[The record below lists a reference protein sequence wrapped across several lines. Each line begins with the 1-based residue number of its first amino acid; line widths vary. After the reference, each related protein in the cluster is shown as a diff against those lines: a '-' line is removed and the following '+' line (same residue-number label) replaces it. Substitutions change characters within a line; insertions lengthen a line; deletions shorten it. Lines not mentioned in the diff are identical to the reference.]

1 MQMSMLSIRRPVMTC
16 LLMGFFTLF
25 GVMAYQA
32 LPVSELPQVDF
43 PTINI
48 SASLSGASPETMA
61 SAVAT
66 PLEGQLATISGIDN
80 ISSTSSQGTTK
91 ITVQFNLDRNID
103 GAALDV
109 QSAISAAQRKL
120 PKNMTQTPS
129 MRKSNPADAPIFFI
143 ALHSDT
149 LPIST
154 VTEYAESK
162 LAQSLS
168 MLPGVAQVGV
178 YGSKPYAVRIQAD
191 PDKLVA
197 HNLGLDELATVVAN
211 NNVNNPIGDLDGE
224 HRSLSLQSNG
234 QLENAA
240 AYRKLAVAY
249 RNGAPLY
256 LSEVAN
262 VLDSEE
268 NTRVASW
275 FVDKPGV
282 ILAVQRQPGANTI
295 STVDAVR
302 HALPQFETVLPD
314 SIKMDILYDRSE
326 SIRASIHDVQFTLLL
341 SCALVVLVI
350 WLFLRNL
357 SATVIPALAVPLSVL
372 GAVPVMY
379 LLDYSLD
386 NLSLLALTLAVGFVV
401 DDAIVMMENIVR
413 HMEEGMS
420 AMQAARK
427 GAREIG
433 FTILSMTLSLIAVFI
448 PLLFMSGLMGRLL
461 HEFAVTISAAIAV
474 SGLISLTLTPMLCS
488 RVLRPQHEEV
498 KTPGRFAQWL
508 ENGFSALTESY
519 SLSLVTALRH
529 PRWMLFSFA
538 ASIGLTVVLYQQ
550 LPKDF
555 LPSTDSGQISLTSK
569 AAPDTSFATLSR
581 MQQQVAAIVR
591 EDPNVA
597 AFMSSVGSTGPNG
610 SANGG
615 SMTIRLI
622 PREQRV
628 SADKVIA
635 ELRRK
640 VNRIPGISVYLRNPP
655 MIKIGGMSSASEY
668 QFTLQS
674 NDFDELKLWH
684 DRFLTAIKAIP
695 GLLDVTSD
703 QEVVGAGL
711 AISVDR
717 DKLASYGLSY
727 SQVEIALQSAFAA
740 RQISTIYADTN
751 QYSVILEV
759 LPERQR
765 QTTDLSRIQV
775 RSSNGSLVS
784 LDAVASFK
792 RQPQTL
798 TVNHLGTLPAATISF
813 NMRPGM
819 ALSDALKALDNVK
832 AELSPPVSL
841 TTSLQ
846 GSAAAFAS
854 SQSNMMVLLVLA
866 LLVVYGVLGMLYESF
881 VHPLTILS
889 GLPSAG
895 LGALLTLWLFQF
907 PVTLYAFVGI
917 LLLVGIVKKNA
928 IMMIDFALEREREG
942 LAPDQAIHQ
951 ACLVR
956 FRPIMMTSIA
966 ALAGALPIALGYGAG
981 AELRQPLGVAIV
993 GGLMLSQVVTLY
1005 LTPVIYHYLAPWH
1018 AKLNFR
1024 S

>member
-1 MQMSMLSIRRPVMTC
+1 MQLSMLSIRRPVMTC
-16 LLMGFFTLF
+16 LLMAFFTLF
-25 GVMAYQA
+25 GILAYRA
-32 LPVSELPQVDF
+32 LPVSELPQIDF
-43 PTINI
+43 PTINVT
-48 SASLSGASPETMA
+48 ASLSGASPETMA

-80 ISSTSSQGTTK
+80 ISSSSSQG
-91 ITVQFNLDRNID
+91 ITRITLQFDLDRNID
-103 GAALDV
+103 AAALDV
-109 QSAISAAQRKL
+109 QSALSSAQRKL
-120 PKNMTQTPS
+120 PQNMTSSPS
-129 MRKSNPADAPIFFI
+129 MRKSNPADAPVFLI
-143 ALHSDT
+143 ALHSDS

-168 MLPGVAQVGV
+168 MLPGVAQVSV

-191 PDKLVA
+191 PDKLTA
-197 HNLGLDELATVVAN
+197 HNLGLDELATAVAD
-211 NNVNNPIGDLDGE
+211 NNVNQPLGDLDGE
-224 HRSLSLQSNG
+224 FRSLSLKSNG
-234 QLENAA
+234 QLKNAA
-240 AYRKLAVAY
+240 AYRKLVVAY

-256 LSEVAN
+256 LSSIAN

-275 FVDKPGV
+275 FIDKPGI
-282 ILAVQRQPGANTI
+282 ILAVQRQAGANTI

-302 HALPQFETVLPD
+302 QALPQFQSILPD
-314 SIKMDILYDRSE
+314 SIQMDILYDRSE

-379 LLDYSLD
+379 LLNYSLD

-413 HMEEGMS
+413 HMEQGMG

-448 PLLFMSGLMGRLL
+448 PLLFMGGLMGRLL

-474 SGLISLTLTPMLCS
+474 SGLVSLTLTPMLCS
-488 RVLRPQHEEV
+488 RVLRPEQA
-498 KTPGRFAQWL
+498 TATQGRLSQWL
-508 ENGFSALTESY
+508 ERGFSTLTESY
-519 SLSLVTALRH
+519 SVSLVAVLRH
-529 PRWMLFSFA
+529 PRWVMFTFF
-538 ASIGLTVVLYQQ
+538 ASIALTVLLYQQ

-555 LPSTDSGQISLTSK
+555 LPSTDSGQITLTTK

-581 MQQQVAAIVR
+581 MQQQVAEIVKA
-591 EDPNVA
+591 DPNVA

-615 SMTIRLI
+615 SMTIRLV
-622 PREQRV
+622 PREQRL
-628 SADKVIA
+628 SADQVIA
-635 ELRRK
+635 ELRQK
-640 VNRIPGISVYLRNPP
+640 VNHIPGLSVYLRNPP
-655 MIKIGGMSSASEY
+655 SIRIGGMSTASEY
-668 QFTLQS
+668 QFTVQS
-674 NDFDELKLWH
+674 NDFNELTQWH
-684 DRFLTAIKAIP
+684 DRFLTVIRAIP
-695 GLLDVTSD
+695 GLRDVTSD

-711 AISVDR
+711 SVAVDR
-717 DKLASYGLSY
+717 DKLASYGLTY
-727 SQVEIALQSAFAA
+727 SQVETALQSAFAA
-740 RQISTIYADTN
+740 RQVSTIYADTD
-751 QYSVILEV
+751 QYAVILEV
-759 LPERQR
+759 LPERQ
-765 QTTDLSRIQV
+765 QQAADLSRIRV
-775 RSSNGSLVS
+775 RNNDGVLIS
-784 LDAVASFK
+784 LDTVASFK

-813 NMRPGM
+813 NMSSGM
-819 ALSDALKALDNVK
+819 ALGDALKALDQVK
-832 AELSPPVSL
+832 EELLPPASVV
-841 TTSLQ
+841 TSLQ

-854 SQSNMMVLLVLA
+854 SQSGMMVLLVLA

-917 LLLVGIVKKNA
+917 LLLIGIVKKNA
-928 IMMIDFALEREREG
+928 IMMIDFALDRERDG
-942 LAPDQAIHQ
+942 MTPDDAIHQ

-981 AELRQPLGVAIV
+981 AELRQPLGVSIV
-993 GGLMLSQVVTLY
+993 GGLLLSQIVTLY

>member
-1 MQMSMLSIRRPVMTC
+1 MQLSMLSIRRPVMTC
-16 LLMGFFTLF
+16 LLMAFFTLF
-25 GVMAYQA
+25 GILAYRA
-32 LPVSELPQVDF
+32 LPVSELPQIDF
-43 PTINI
+43 PTINVT
-48 SASLSGASPETMA
+48 ASLSGASPETMA

-80 ISSTSSQGTTK
+80 ISSSSSQG
-91 ITVQFNLDRNID
+91 ITRITLQFDLDRNID
-103 GAALDV
+103 AAALDV
-109 QSAISAAQRKL
+109 QSALSSAQRKL
-120 PKNMTQTPS
+120 PQNMTSSPS
-129 MRKSNPADAPIFFI
+129 MRKSNPADAPVFLI
-143 ALHSDT
+143 ALHSDS

-168 MLPGVAQVGV
+168 MLPGVAQVSV

-191 PDKLVA
+191 PDKLTA
-197 HNLGLDELATVVAN
+197 HNLGLDELATAVAD
-211 NNVNNPIGDLDGE
+211 NNVNQPLGDLDGE
-224 HRSLSLQSNG
+224 FRSLSLKSNG
-234 QLENAA
+234 QLKNAA
-240 AYRKLAVAY
+240 AYRKLVVAY

-256 LSEVAN
+256 LSSIAN

-275 FVDKPGV
+275 FIDKPGI
-282 ILAVQRQPGANTI
+282 ILAVQRQAGANTI

-302 HALPQFETVLPD
+302 QALPQFQSILPD
-314 SIKMDILYDRSE
+314 SIQMDILYDRSE

-379 LLDYSLD
+379 LLNYSLD

-413 HMEEGMS
+413 HMEQGMG

-448 PLLFMSGLMGRLL
+448 PLLFMGGLMGRLL

-474 SGLISLTLTPMLCS
+474 SGLVSLTLTPMLCS
-488 RVLRPQHEEV
+488 RVLRAEQ
-498 KTPGRFAQWL
+498 TTATQGRLSQWL
-508 ENGFSALTESY
+508 ERGFSTLTESY
-519 SLSLVTALRH
+519 SVSLVAVLRH
-529 PRWMLFSFA
+529 PRWVMFTFF
-538 ASIGLTVVLYQQ
+538 ASIALTVLLYQQ

-555 LPSTDSGQISLTSK
+555 LPSTDSGQITLTTK

-581 MQQQVAAIVR
+581 MQQQVAEIVKA
-591 EDPNVA
+591 DPNVA

-615 SMTIRLI
+615 SMTIRLV
-622 PREQRV
+622 PREQRPP
-628 SADKVIA
+628 ADQVIA
-635 ELRRK
+635 ELRQK
-640 VNRIPGISVYLRNPP
+640 VNHIPGLSVYLRNPP
-655 MIKIGGMSSASEY
+655 SIRIGGMSTASEY
-668 QFTLQS
+668 QFTVQS
-674 NDFDELKLWH
+674 NDFNELTQWH
-684 DRFLTAIKAIP
+684 DRFLTAIRAIP
-695 GLLDVTSD
+695 GLRDVTSD

-711 AISVDR
+711 SVAVDR
-717 DKLASYGLSY
+717 DKLASYGLTY
-727 SQVEIALQSAFAA
+727 SQVETALQSAFAA
-740 RQISTIYADTN
+740 RQVSTIYADTD
-751 QYSVILEV
+751 QYAVILEV
-759 LPERQR
+759 LPERQ
-765 QTTDLSRIQV
+765 QQAADLSRIRV
-775 RSSNGSLVS
+775 RNNDGVLIS
-784 LDAVASFK
+784 LDTVASFK

-813 NMRPGM
+813 NMSSGM
-819 ALSDALKALDNVK
+819 ALGDALKALDQVK
-832 AELSPPVSL
+832 EELLPPASVV
-841 TTSLQ
+841 TSLQ

-854 SQSNMMVLLVLA
+854 SQSGMMVLLVLA

-917 LLLVGIVKKNA
+917 LLLIGIVKKNA
-928 IMMIDFALEREREG
+928 IMMIDFALDRERDG
-942 LAPDQAIHQ
+942 MTPDDAIHQ

-981 AELRQPLGVAIV
+981 AELRQPLGVSIV
-993 GGLMLSQVVTLY
+993 GGLLLSQIVTLY

>member
-1 MQMSMLSIRRPVMTC
+1 MQLSMLSIRRPVMTC
-16 LLMGFFTLF
+16 LLMAFFTLF
-25 GVMAYQA
+25 GILAYRA
-32 LPVSELPQVDF
+32 LPVSELPQIDF
-43 PTINI
+43 PTINVT
-48 SASLSGASPETMA
+48 ASLSGASPETMA

-80 ISSTSSQGTTK
+80 ISSSSSQG
-91 ITVQFNLDRNID
+91 ITRITLQFDLDRNID
-103 GAALDV
+103 AAALDV
-109 QSAISAAQRKL
+109 QSALSSAQRKL
-120 PKNMTQTPS
+120 PQNMTSSPS
-129 MRKSNPADAPIFFI
+129 MRKSNPADAPVFLI
-143 ALHSDT
+143 ALHSDS

-168 MLPGVAQVGV
+168 MLPGVAQVSV

-191 PDKLVA
+191 PDKLTA
-197 HNLGLDELATVVAN
+197 HNLGLDELATAVAD
-211 NNVNNPIGDLDGE
+211 NNVNQPLGDLDGE
-224 HRSLSLQSNG
+224 FRSLSLKSNG
-234 QLENAA
+234 QLKNAA
-240 AYRKLAVAY
+240 AYRKLVVAY

-256 LSEVAN
+256 LSSIAN

-275 FVDKPGV
+275 FIDKPGI
-282 ILAVQRQPGANTI
+282 ILAVQRQAGANTI

-302 HALPQFETVLPD
+302 QALPQFQSILPD
-314 SIKMDILYDRSE
+314 SIQMDILYDRSE

-379 LLDYSLD
+379 LLNYSLD

-413 HMEEGMS
+413 HMEQGMG

-448 PLLFMSGLMGRLL
+448 PLLFMGGLMGRLL

-474 SGLISLTLTPMLCS
+474 SGLVSLTLTPMLCS
-488 RVLRPQHEEV
+488 RVLRAEQ
-498 KTPGRFAQWL
+498 TTATQGRLSQWL
-508 ENGFSALTESY
+508 ERGFSTLTESY
-519 SLSLVTALRH
+519 SVSLVAVLRH
-529 PRWMLFSFA
+529 PRWVMFTFF
-538 ASIGLTVVLYQQ
+538 ASIALTVLLYQQ

-555 LPSTDSGQISLTSK
+555 LPSTDSGQITLTTK

-581 MQQQVAAIVR
+581 MQQQVAEIVKA
-591 EDPNVA
+591 DPNVA

-615 SMTIRLI
+615 SMTIRLV
-622 PREQRV
+622 PREQRL
-628 SADKVIA
+628 SADQVIA
-635 ELRRK
+635 ELRQK
-640 VNRIPGISVYLRNPP
+640 VNHIPGLSVYLRNPP
-655 MIKIGGMSSASEY
+655 SIRIGGMSTASEY
-668 QFTLQS
+668 QFTVQS
-674 NDFDELKLWH
+674 NDFNELTQWH
-684 DRFLTAIKAIP
+684 DRFLTAIRAIP
-695 GLLDVTSD
+695 GLRDVTSD
-703 QEVVGAGL
+703 QEIVGAGL
-711 AISVDR
+711 SVAVDR
-717 DKLASYGLSY
+717 DKLASYGLTY
-727 SQVEIALQSAFAA
+727 SQVETALQSAFAA
-740 RQISTIYADTN
+740 RQVSTIYADTD
-751 QYSVILEV
+751 QYAVILEV
-759 LPERQR
+759 LPERQ
-765 QTTDLSRIQV
+765 QQAADLSRIRV
-775 RSSNGSLVS
+775 RNNDGVLIS
-784 LDAVASFK
+784 LDTVASFK

-813 NMRPGM
+813 NMSSGM
-819 ALSDALKALDNVK
+819 ALGDALKALDQVK
-832 AELSPPVSL
+832 EELLPPASVV
-841 TTSLQ
+841 TSLQ

-854 SQSNMMVLLVLA
+854 SQSGMMVLLVLA

-917 LLLVGIVKKNA
+917 LLLIGIVKKNA
-928 IMMIDFALEREREG
+928 IMMIDFALDRERDG
-942 LAPDQAIHQ
+942 MTPDDAIHQ

-981 AELRQPLGVAIV
+981 AELRQPLGVSIV
-993 GGLMLSQVVTLY
+993 GGLLLSQIVTLY

>member
-1 MQMSMLSIRRPVMTC
+1 
-16 LLMGFFTLF
+16 
-25 GVMAYQA
+25 
-32 LPVSELPQVDF
+32 
-43 PTINI
+43 
-48 SASLSGASPETMA
+48 
-61 SAVAT
+61 
-66 PLEGQLATISGIDN
+66 
-80 ISSTSSQGTTK
+80 
-91 ITVQFNLDRNID
+91 TVI
-103 GAALDV
+103 
-109 QSAISAAQRKL
+109 
-120 PKNMTQTPS
+120 
-129 MRKSNPADAPIFFI
+129 
-143 ALHSDT
+143 
-149 LPIST
+149 
-154 VTEYAESK
+154 
-162 LAQSLS
+162 
-168 MLPGVAQVGV
+168 
-178 YGSKPYAVRIQAD
+178 
-191 PDKLVA
+191 
-197 HNLGLDELATVVAN
+197 AN
-211 NNVNNPIGDLDGE
+211 NNVNDPIGDLDGE

-413 HMEEGMS
+413 HMEQGMS

-488 RVLRPQHEEV
+488 RVLRPQHEAKV
-498 KTPGRFAQWL
+498 QGRFAQWL

-529 PRWMLFSFA
+529 PRWMIFSFA

-581 MQQQVAAIVR
+581 MQQQLAAIVR
-591 EDPNVA
+591 DDPNVA

-622 PREQRV
+622 PRAQRV

-640 VNRIPGISVYLRNPP
+640 VNHIPGISVYLRNPP

-751 QYSVILEV
+751 QYAVILEV
-759 LPERQR
+759 LPERQQ
-765 QTTDLSRIQV
+765 QTADLSRIQV

-813 NMRPGM
+813 NMRQGM
-819 ALSDALKALDNVK
+819 ALSDALKALDSVK
-832 AELSPPVSL
+832 AELSPPASL

-854 SQSNMMVLLVLA
+854 SQSNMMLLLVLA

-1005 LTPVIYHYLAPWH
+1005 LTPVIYHYMAPWH

>member
-1 MQMSMLSIRRPVMTC
+1 MQLSMLSIRRPVMTC
-16 LLMGFFTLF
+16 LLMAFFTLS
-25 GVMAYQA
+25 GVLAYRA
-32 LPVSELPQVDF
+32 LPVSELPQIDF
-43 PTINI
+43 PTINVT
-48 SASLSGASPETMA
+48 AGLSGASPETMA

-80 ISSTSSQGTTK
+80 ISSVSSQGVTR
-91 ITVQFNLDRNID
+91 ITLQFDLDRDID
-103 GAALDV
+103 AAALDV
-109 QSAISAAQRKL
+109 QSALSAAQRKL
-120 PKNMTQTPS
+120 PASMTSSPS
-129 MRKSNPADAPIFFI
+129 MRKSNPADAPIFFV

-168 MLPGVAQVGV
+168 MLPGVAQVSVFGA
-178 YGSKPYAVRIQAD
+178 KPYAVRVQAD
-191 PDKLVA
+191 PDKMTA
-197 HNLGLDELATVVAN
+197 HNLGLDELASAISD
-211 NNVNNPIGDLDGE
+211 NNVNQPLGGLDGAF
-224 HRSLSLQSNG
+224 RSLSLQSNG
-234 QLENAA
+234 QLKNAA
-240 AYRKLAVAY
+240 AYRQLVVAY
-249 RNGAPLY
+249 RNGSPLY
-256 LSEVAN
+256 LSSVAN

-282 ILAVQRQPGANTI
+282 ILAVQRQAGANTI

-302 HALPQFETVLPD
+302 QALPQFQTILPD
-314 SIKMDILYDRSE
+314 SIQMDVLYDRSE

-357 SATVIPALAVPLSVL
+357 SATVIPALAVPLSIL

-413 HMEEGMS
+413 HMEQGMS

-448 PLLFMSGLMGRLL
+448 PLLFMGGLMGRLL
-461 HEFAVTISAAIAV
+461 NEFAVTISAAIAV
-474 SGLISLTLTPMLCS
+474 SGLVSLTLTPMLCS
-488 RVLRPQHEEV
+488 RVLRPDHDASLQ
-498 KTPGRFAQWL
+498 GRFALWL
-508 ENGFSALTESY
+508 ECSFTRLTAAYSA
-519 SLSLVTALRH
+519 SLAVVLRH
-529 PRWMLFSFA
+529 PRWVMFSFF
-538 ASIGLTVVLYQQ
+538 ASMVLTVLLYQQ

-555 LPSTDSGQISLTSK
+555 LPSTDSGQITLTTK
-569 AAPDTSFATLSR
+569 AAPDTSFVTLSR
-581 MQQQVAAIVR
+581 MQQQVAAIVQD
-591 EDPNVA
+591 DPHVA

-615 SMTIRLI
+615 SMTIRLV
-622 PREQRV
+622 PREQRP
-628 SADKVIA
+628 SADEVMA
-635 ELRRK
+635 GLRQK
-640 VNRIPGISVYLRNPP
+640 VNHIPGLSVYLRNPP
-655 MIKIGGMSSASEY
+655 SIRIGGISTASEY
-668 QFTLQS
+668 QFTIQS
-674 NDFDELKLWH
+674 NDIGELKDWH
-684 DRFLTAIKAIP
+684 DRFLLAIREIP
-695 GLLDVTSD
+695 GFRDVTSD

-711 AISVDR
+711 AVAVDR

-727 SQVEIALQSAFAA
+727 SQVETALQNAFAA
-740 RQISTIYADTN
+740 RQVSTIYADTN
-751 QYSVILEV
+751 QYAVILEV
-759 LPERQR
+759 LPERQ
-765 QTTDLSRIQV
+765 QQVTDLSRI
-775 RSSNGSLVS
+775 RIRNSNGTLIG
-784 LDAVASFK
+784 LDTVASFK

-798 TVNHLGTLPAATISF
+798 TVNLLATLRAATISF

-819 ALSDALKALDNVK
+819 ALSDALKALDQVK
-832 AELSPPVSL
+832 TELAPPATLV
-841 TTSLQ
+841 TSLQ
-846 GSAAAFAS
+846 GSAAAFAG
-854 SQSNMMVLLVLA
+854 SQSGMMVLLLLA

-895 LGALLTLWLFQF
+895 LGALMTLWLFQF

-928 IMMIDFALEREREG
+928 IMMIDFALERERDG
-942 LAPDQAIHQ
+942 MVPDEAIHQ

-993 GGLMLSQVVTLY
+993 GGLLLSQVVTLY

-1018 AKLNFR
+1018 ARLNFR

>member
-1 MQMSMLSIRRPVMTC
+1 MQLSMLSIRRPVMTC
-16 LLMGFFTLF
+16 LLMAFFTLF
-25 GVMAYQA
+25 GILAYRA
-32 LPVSELPQVDF
+32 LPVSELPQIDF
-43 PTINI
+43 PTINVT
-48 SASLSGASPETMA
+48 ASLSGASPETMA

-80 ISSTSSQGTTK
+80 ISSSSSQG
-91 ITVQFNLDRNID
+91 ITRITLQFDLDRNID
-103 GAALDV
+103 AAALDV
-109 QSAISAAQRKL
+109 QSALSSAQRKL
-120 PKNMTQTPS
+120 PQNMTSSPS
-129 MRKSNPADAPIFFI
+129 MRKSNPADAPVFLI
-143 ALHSDT
+143 ALHSDS

-168 MLPGVAQVGV
+168 MLPGVAQVSV

-191 PDKLVA
+191 PDKLTA
-197 HNLGLDELATVVAN
+197 HNLGLDELATAVAD
-211 NNVNNPIGDLDGE
+211 NNVNQPLGDLDGE
-224 HRSLSLQSNG
+224 FRSLSLKSNG
-234 QLENAA
+234 QLKNAA
-240 AYRKLAVAY
+240 AYRKLVVAY

-256 LSEVAN
+256 LSSIAN

-275 FVDKPGV
+275 FIDKPGI
-282 ILAVQRQPGANTI
+282 ILAVQRQAGANTI

-302 HALPQFETVLPD
+302 QALPQFQSILPD
-314 SIKMDILYDRSE
+314 SIQMDILYDRSE

-379 LLDYSLD
+379 LLNYSLD

-413 HMEEGMS
+413 HMEQGMG

-448 PLLFMSGLMGRLL
+448 PLLFMGGLMGRLL

-474 SGLISLTLTPMLCS
+474 SGLVSLTLTPMLCS
-488 RVLRPQHEEV
+488 RVLRPEQA
-498 KTPGRFAQWL
+498 TATQGRLSQWL
-508 ENGFSALTESY
+508 ERGFSTLTESY
-519 SLSLVTALRH
+519 SVSLVAVLRH
-529 PRWMLFSFA
+529 PRWVMFTFF
-538 ASIGLTVVLYQQ
+538 ASIALTVLLYQQ

-555 LPSTDSGQISLTSK
+555 LPSTDSGQITLTTK

-581 MQQQVAAIVR
+581 MQQQVAEIVKA
-591 EDPNVA
+591 DPNVA

-615 SMTIRLI
+615 SMTIRLV
-622 PREQRV
+622 PREQRL
-628 SADKVIA
+628 SADQVIA
-635 ELRRK
+635 ELRQK
-640 VNRIPGISVYLRNPP
+640 VNHIPGLSVYLRNPP
-655 MIKIGGMSSASEY
+655 SIRIGGMSTASEY
-668 QFTLQS
+668 QFTVQS
-674 NDFDELKLWH
+674 NDFNELTQWH
-684 DRFLTAIKAIP
+684 DRFLTAIRAIP
-695 GLLDVTSD
+695 GLRDVTSD

-711 AISVDR
+711 SVAVDR
-717 DKLASYGLSY
+717 DKLASYGLTY
-727 SQVEIALQSAFAA
+727 SQVETALQSAFAA
-740 RQISTIYADTN
+740 RQVSTFYADTD
-751 QYSVILEV
+751 QYAVILEV
-759 LPERQR
+759 LPERQ
-765 QTTDLSRIQV
+765 QQAADLSRIRV
-775 RSSNGSLVS
+775 RNNDGVLIS
-784 LDAVASFK
+784 LDTVASFK

-813 NMRPGM
+813 NMSSGM
-819 ALSDALKALDNVK
+819 ALGDALKALDQVK
-832 AELSPPVSL
+832 EELLPPASVV
-841 TTSLQ
+841 TSLQ

-854 SQSNMMVLLVLA
+854 SQSGMMVLLVLA

-917 LLLVGIVKKNA
+917 LLLIGIVKKNA
-928 IMMIDFALEREREG
+928 IMMIDFALDRERDG
-942 LAPDQAIHQ
+942 MTPDDAIHQ

-981 AELRQPLGVAIV
+981 AELRQPLGVSIV
-993 GGLMLSQVVTLY
+993 GGLLLSQIVTLY

>member
-1 MQMSMLSIRRPVMTC
+1 MQLSMLSIRRPVMTC
-16 LLMGFFTLF
+16 LLMAFFTLF
-25 GVMAYQA
+25 GILAYRA
-32 LPVSELPQVDF
+32 LPVSELPQIDF
-43 PTINI
+43 PTINVT
-48 SASLSGASPETMA
+48 ASLSGASPETMA

-80 ISSTSSQGTTK
+80 ISSSSSQG
-91 ITVQFNLDRNID
+91 ITRITLQFDLDRNID
-103 GAALDV
+103 AAALDV
-109 QSAISAAQRKL
+109 QSALSSAQRKL
-120 PKNMTQTPS
+120 PQNMTSSPS
-129 MRKSNPADAPIFFI
+129 MRKSNPADAPVFLI
-143 ALHSDT
+143 ALHSDS

-168 MLPGVAQVGV
+168 MLPGVAQVSV

-191 PDKLVA
+191 PDKLTA
-197 HNLGLDELATVVAN
+197 HNLGLDELATAVAD
-211 NNVNNPIGDLDGE
+211 NNVNQPLGDLDGE
-224 HRSLSLQSNG
+224 FRSLSLKSNG
-234 QLENAA
+234 QLKNAA
-240 AYRKLAVAY
+240 AYRKLVVAY

-256 LSEVAN
+256 LSSIAN

-275 FVDKPGV
+275 FIDKPGI
-282 ILAVQRQPGANTI
+282 ILAVQRQAGANTI

-302 HALPQFETVLPD
+302 QALPQFQSILPD
-314 SIKMDILYDRSE
+314 SIQMDILYDRSE

-379 LLDYSLD
+379 LLNYSLD

-413 HMEEGMS
+413 HMEQGMG

-448 PLLFMSGLMGRLL
+448 PLLFMGGLMGRLL

-474 SGLISLTLTPMLCS
+474 SGLVSLTLTPMLCS
-488 RVLRPQHEEV
+488 RVLRAEQ
-498 KTPGRFAQWL
+498 TTATQGRLSQWL
-508 ENGFSALTESY
+508 ERGFSTLTESY
-519 SLSLVTALRH
+519 SVSLVAVLRH
-529 PRWMLFSFA
+529 PRWVMFTFFVSMA
-538 ASIGLTVVLYQQ
+538 LTVLLYQQ

-555 LPSTDSGQISLTSK
+555 LPSTDSGQITLTTK

-581 MQQQVAAIVR
+581 MQQQVAEIVKA
-591 EDPNVA
+591 DPNVA

-615 SMTIRLI
+615 SMTIRLV
-622 PREQRV
+622 PREQRL
-628 SADKVIA
+628 SADQVIA
-635 ELRRK
+635 ELRQK
-640 VNRIPGISVYLRNPP
+640 VNHIPGLSVYLRNPP
-655 MIKIGGMSSASEY
+655 SIRIGGMSTASEY
-668 QFTLQS
+668 QFTVQS
-674 NDFDELKLWH
+674 NDFNELTQWH
-684 DRFLTAIKAIP
+684 DRFLTAIRAIP
-695 GLLDVTSD
+695 GLRDVTSD

-711 AISVDR
+711 SVAVDR
-717 DKLASYGLSY
+717 DKLASYGLTY
-727 SQVEIALQSAFAA
+727 SQVETALQSAFAA
-740 RQISTIYADTN
+740 RQVSTIYADTD
-751 QYSVILEV
+751 QYAVILEV
-759 LPERQR
+759 LPERQ
-765 QTTDLSRIQV
+765 QQAADLSRIRV
-775 RSSNGSLVS
+775 RNNDGVLIS
-784 LDAVASFK
+784 LDTVASFK

-813 NMRPGM
+813 NMSSGM
-819 ALSDALKALDNVK
+819 ALGDALKALDQVK
-832 AELSPPVSL
+832 EELLPPASVV
-841 TTSLQ
+841 TSLQ

-854 SQSNMMVLLVLA
+854 SQSGMMVLLVLA

-895 LGALLTLWLFQF
+895 LGALLILWLFQF

-917 LLLVGIVKKNA
+917 LLLIGIVKKNA
-928 IMMIDFALEREREG
+928 IMMIDFALDRERDG
-942 LAPDQAIHQ
+942 MTPDDAIHQ

-981 AELRQPLGVAIV
+981 AELRQPLGVSIV
-993 GGLMLSQVVTLY
+993 GGLLLSQIVTLY

>member
-1 MQMSMLSIRRPVMTC
+1 MQLSMLSIRRPVMTC
-16 LLMGFFTLF
+16 LLMAFFTLF
-25 GVMAYQA
+25 GILAYRA
-32 LPVSELPQVDF
+32 LPVSELPQIDF
-43 PTINI
+43 PTINVT
-48 SASLSGASPETMA
+48 ASLSGASPETMA

-80 ISSTSSQGTTK
+80 ISSSSSQG
-91 ITVQFNLDRNID
+91 ITRITLQFDLDRNID
-103 GAALDV
+103 AAALDV
-109 QSAISAAQRKL
+109 QSALSSAQRKL
-120 PKNMTQTPS
+120 PQNMTSSPS
-129 MRKSNPADAPIFFI
+129 MRKSNPADAPVFLI
-143 ALHSDT
+143 ALHSDS

-168 MLPGVAQVGV
+168 MLPGVAQVSV

-191 PDKLVA
+191 PDKLTA
-197 HNLGLDELATVVAN
+197 HNLGLDELATAVAD
-211 NNVNNPIGDLDGE
+211 NNVNQPLGDLDGE
-224 HRSLSLQSNG
+224 FRSLSLKSNG
-234 QLENAA
+234 QLKNAA
-240 AYRKLAVAY
+240 AYRKLVVAY

-256 LSEVAN
+256 LSSIAN

-275 FVDKPGV
+275 FIDKPGI
-282 ILAVQRQPGANTI
+282 ILAVQRQAGANTI

-302 HALPQFETVLPD
+302 QALPQFQSILPD
-314 SIKMDILYDRSE
+314 SIQMDILYDRSE

-379 LLDYSLD
+379 LLNYSLD

-413 HMEEGMS
+413 HMEQGMG

-448 PLLFMSGLMGRLL
+448 PLLFMGGLMGRLL

-474 SGLISLTLTPMLCS
+474 SGLVSLTLTPMLCS
-488 RVLRPQHEEV
+488 RVLRAEQ
-498 KTPGRFAQWL
+498 TTATQGRLSQWL
-508 ENGFSALTESY
+508 ERGFSTLTESY
-519 SLSLVTALRH
+519 SVSLVAVLRH
-529 PRWMLFSFA
+529 PRWVMFTFFVSMA
-538 ASIGLTVVLYQQ
+538 LTVLLYQQ

-555 LPSTDSGQISLTSK
+555 LPSTDSGQITLTTK

-581 MQQQVAAIVR
+581 MQQQVAEIVKA
-591 EDPNVA
+591 DPNVA

-615 SMTIRLI
+615 SMTIRLV
-622 PREQRV
+622 PREQRL
-628 SADKVIA
+628 SADQVIA
-635 ELRRK
+635 ELRQK
-640 VNRIPGISVYLRNPP
+640 VNHIPGLSVYLRNPP
-655 MIKIGGMSSASEY
+655 SIRIGGMSTASEY
-668 QFTLQS
+668 QFTVQS
-674 NDFDELKLWH
+674 NDFNELTQWH
-684 DRFLTAIKAIP
+684 DRFLTAIRAIP
-695 GLLDVTSD
+695 GLRDVTSD

-711 AISVDR
+711 SVAVDR
-717 DKLASYGLSY
+717 DKLASYGLTY
-727 SQVEIALQSAFAA
+727 SQVETALQSAFAA
-740 RQISTIYADTN
+740 RQVSTIYADTD
-751 QYSVILEV
+751 QYAVILEV
-759 LPERQR
+759 LPERQ
-765 QTTDLSRIQV
+765 QQAADLSRIRV
-775 RSSNGSLVS
+775 RNNDGVLIS
-784 LDAVASFK
+784 LDTVASFK

-813 NMRPGM
+813 NMSSGM
-819 ALSDALKALDNVK
+819 ALGDALKALDQVK
-832 AELSPPVSL
+832 EELLPPASVV
-841 TTSLQ
+841 TSLQ

-854 SQSNMMVLLVLA
+854 SQSGMMVLLVLA

-917 LLLVGIVKKNA
+917 LLLIGIVKKNA
-928 IMMIDFALEREREG
+928 IMMIDFALDRERDG
-942 LAPDQAIHQ
+942 MTPDDAIHQ

-981 AELRQPLGVAIV
+981 AELRQPLGVSIV
-993 GGLMLSQVVTLY
+993 GGLLLSQIVTLY

>member
-1 MQMSMLSIRRPVMTC
+1 MQLSMLSIRRPVMTC
-16 LLMGFFTLF
+16 LLMAFFTLF
-25 GVMAYQA
+25 GILAYRA
-32 LPVSELPQVDF
+32 LPVSELPQIDF
-43 PTINI
+43 PTINVT
-48 SASLSGASPETMA
+48 ASLSGASPETMA

-80 ISSTSSQGTTK
+80 ISSSSSQG
-91 ITVQFNLDRNID
+91 ITRITLQFDLDRNID
-103 GAALDV
+103 AAALDV
-109 QSAISAAQRKL
+109 QSALSSAQRKL
-120 PKNMTQTPS
+120 PQNMTSSPS
-129 MRKSNPADAPIFFI
+129 MRKSNPADAPVFLI
-143 ALHSDT
+143 ALHSDS

-168 MLPGVAQVGV
+168 MLPGVAQVSV

-191 PDKLVA
+191 PDKLTA
-197 HNLGLDELATVVAN
+197 HNLGLDELASAVAD
-211 NNVNNPIGDLDGE
+211 NNVNQPLGGLDGE
-224 HRSLSLQSNG
+224 FRSLSLKSNG
-234 QLENAA
+234 QLKNAA
-240 AYRKLAVAY
+240 AYRKLVVAY

-256 LSEVAN
+256 LSSIAN

-275 FVDKPGV
+275 FIDKPGI
-282 ILAVQRQPGANTI
+282 ILAVQRQAGANTI

-302 HALPQFETVLPD
+302 QALPQFQSILPD
-314 SIKMDILYDRSE
+314 SIQMDILYDRSE

-379 LLDYSLD
+379 LLNYSLD

-413 HMEEGMS
+413 HMEQGMG

-448 PLLFMSGLMGRLL
+448 PLLFMGGLMGRLL

-474 SGLISLTLTPMLCS
+474 SGLVSLTLTPMLCS
-488 RVLRPQHEEV
+488 RVLRAEQ
-498 KTPGRFAQWL
+498 TTATQGRLSQWL
-508 ENGFSALTESY
+508 ERGFSTLTESY
-519 SLSLVTALRH
+519 SVSLVAVLRH
-529 PRWMLFSFA
+529 PRWVMFTFF
-538 ASIGLTVVLYQQ
+538 ASIALTVLLYQQ

-555 LPSTDSGQISLTSK
+555 LPSTDSGQITLTTK

-581 MQQQVAAIVR
+581 MQQQVAEIVKA
-591 EDPNVA
+591 DPNVA

-615 SMTIRLI
+615 SMTIRLV
-622 PREQRV
+622 PREQRL
-628 SADKVIA
+628 SADQVIA
-635 ELRRK
+635 ELRQK
-640 VNRIPGISVYLRNPP
+640 VNHIPGLSVYLRNPP
-655 MIKIGGMSSASEY
+655 SIRIGGMSTASEY
-668 QFTLQS
+668 QFTVQS
-674 NDFDELKLWH
+674 NDFNELTQWH
-684 DRFLTAIKAIP
+684 DRFLTAIRAIP
-695 GLLDVTSD
+695 GLRDVTSD

-711 AISVDR
+711 SVAVDR
-717 DKLASYGLSY
+717 DKLASYGLTY
-727 SQVEIALQSAFAA
+727 SQVETALQSAFAA
-740 RQISTIYADTN
+740 RQVSTIYADTD
-751 QYSVILEV
+751 QYAVILEV
-759 LPERQR
+759 LPERQ
-765 QTTDLSRIQV
+765 QQAADLSRIRV
-775 RSSNGSLVS
+775 RNNDGVLIS
-784 LDAVASFK
+784 LDTVASFK

-813 NMRPGM
+813 NMSSGM
-819 ALSDALKALDNVK
+819 ALGDALKALDQVK
-832 AELSPPVSL
+832 EELLPPASVV
-841 TTSLQ
+841 TSLQ

-854 SQSNMMVLLVLA
+854 SQSGMMVLLVLA

-917 LLLVGIVKKNA
+917 LLLIGIVKKNA
-928 IMMIDFALEREREG
+928 IMMIDFALDRERDG
-942 LAPDQAIHQ
+942 MTPDDAIHQ

-981 AELRQPLGVAIV
+981 AELRQPLGVSIV
-993 GGLMLSQVVTLY
+993 GGLLLSQIVTLY

>member
-1 MQMSMLSIRRPVMTC
+1 MQLSMLSIRRPVMTC
-16 LLMGFFTLF
+16 LLMAFFTLF
-25 GVMAYQA
+25 GILAYRA
-32 LPVSELPQVDF
+32 LPVSELPQIDF
-43 PTINI
+43 PTINVT
-48 SASLSGASPETMA
+48 ASLSGASPETMA

-80 ISSTSSQGTTK
+80 ISSSSSQG
-91 ITVQFNLDRNID
+91 ITRITLQFDLDRNID
-103 GAALDV
+103 AAALDV
-109 QSAISAAQRKL
+109 QSALSSAQRKL
-120 PKNMTQTPS
+120 PQNMTSSPS
-129 MRKSNPADAPIFFI
+129 MRKSNPADAPVFLI
-143 ALHSDT
+143 ALHSDS

-168 MLPGVAQVGV
+168 MLPGVAQVSV

-191 PDKLVA
+191 PDKLTA
-197 HNLGLDELATVVAN
+197 HNLGLDELATAVAD
-211 NNVNNPIGDLDGE
+211 NNVNQPLGDLDGE
-224 HRSLSLQSNG
+224 FRSLSLKSNG
-234 QLENAA
+234 QLKNAA
-240 AYRKLAVAY
+240 AYRKLVVAY

-256 LSEVAN
+256 LSSIAN

-275 FVDKPGV
+275 FIDKPGI
-282 ILAVQRQPGANTI
+282 ILAVQRQAGANTI

-302 HALPQFETVLPD
+302 QALPQFQSILPD
-314 SIKMDILYDRSE
+314 SIQMDILYDRSE

-379 LLDYSLD
+379 LLNYSLD

-413 HMEEGMS
+413 HMEQGMG

-448 PLLFMSGLMGRLL
+448 PLLFMGGLMGRLL

-474 SGLISLTLTPMLCS
+474 SGLVSLTLTPMLCS
-488 RVLRPQHEEV
+488 RVLRAEQ
-498 KTPGRFAQWL
+498 TTATQGRLSQWL
-508 ENGFSALTESY
+508 ERGFSTLTESY
-519 SLSLVTALRH
+519 SVSLVAVLRH
-529 PRWMLFSFA
+529 PRWVMFTFF
-538 ASIGLTVVLYQQ
+538 ASIALTVLLYQQ

-555 LPSTDSGQISLTSK
+555 LPSTDSGQITLTTK

-581 MQQQVAAIVR
+581 MQQQVAEIVKA
-591 EDPNVA
+591 DPNVA

-615 SMTIRLI
+615 SMTIRLV
-622 PREQRV
+622 PREQRL
-628 SADKVIA
+628 SADQVIA
-635 ELRRK
+635 ELRQK
-640 VNRIPGISVYLRNPP
+640 VNHIPGLSVYLRNPP
-655 MIKIGGMSSASEY
+655 SIRIGGMSTASEY
-668 QFTLQS
+668 QFTVQS
-674 NDFDELKLWH
+674 NDFNELTQWH
-684 DRFLTAIKAIP
+684 DRFLTAIRAIP
-695 GLLDVTSD
+695 GLRDVTSD

-711 AISVDR
+711 SVAVDR
-717 DKLASYGLSY
+717 DKLASYGLTY
-727 SQVEIALQSAFAA
+727 SQVETALQSAFAA
-740 RQISTIYADTN
+740 RQVSTIYADTD
-751 QYSVILEV
+751 QYAVILEV
-759 LPERQR
+759 LPERQ
-765 QTTDLSRIQV
+765 QQAADLSRIRV
-775 RSSNGSLVS
+775 RNNDGVLIS
-784 LDAVASFK
+784 LDTVASFK

-813 NMRPGM
+813 NMSSGM
-819 ALSDALKALDNVK
+819 ALGDALKALDQVK
-832 AELSPPVSL
+832 EELLPPASVV
-841 TTSLQ
+841 TSLQ

-854 SQSNMMVLLVLA
+854 SQSGMMVLLVLA

-917 LLLVGIVKKNA
+917 LLLIGIVKKNA
-928 IMMIDFALEREREG
+928 IMMIDFALDRERDG
-942 LAPDQAIHQ
+942 MTPDDAIHQ

-981 AELRQPLGVAIV
+981 AELRQPLGVSIV
-993 GGLMLSQVVTLY
+993 GGLLLSQIVTLY

>member
-1 MQMSMLSIRRPVMTC
+1 MQLSMLSIRRPVMTC
-16 LLMGFFTLF
+16 LLMAFFTLF
-25 GVMAYQA
+25 GILAYRA
-32 LPVSELPQVDF
+32 LPVSELPQIDF
-43 PTINI
+43 PTINVT
-48 SASLSGASPETMA
+48 ASLSGASPETMA

-80 ISSTSSQGTTK
+80 ISSSSSQG
-91 ITVQFNLDRNID
+91 ITRITLQFDLDRNID
-103 GAALDV
+103 AAALDV
-109 QSAISAAQRKL
+109 QSALSSAQRKL
-120 PKNMTQTPS
+120 PQNMTSSPS
-129 MRKSNPADAPIFFI
+129 MRKSNPADAPVFLI
-143 ALHSDT
+143 ALHSDS

-168 MLPGVAQVGV
+168 MLPGVAQVSV

-191 PDKLVA
+191 PDKLTA
-197 HNLGLDELATVVAN
+197 HNLGLDELATAVAD
-211 NNVNNPIGDLDGE
+211 NNVNQPLGDLDGE
-224 HRSLSLQSNG
+224 FRSLSLKSNG
-234 QLENAA
+234 QLKNAA
-240 AYRKLAVAY
+240 AYRKLVVAY

-256 LSEVAN
+256 LSSIAN

-275 FVDKPGV
+275 FIDKPGI
-282 ILAVQRQPGANTI
+282 ILAVQRQAGANTI

-302 HALPQFETVLPD
+302 QALPQFQSILPD
-314 SIKMDILYDRSE
+314 SIQMDILYDRSE

-379 LLDYSLD
+379 LLNYSLD

-413 HMEEGMS
+413 HMEQGMG

-448 PLLFMSGLMGRLL
+448 PLLFMGGLMGRLL

-474 SGLISLTLTPMLCS
+474 SGLVSLTLTPMLCS
-488 RVLRPQHEEV
+488 RVLRAEQ
-498 KTPGRFAQWL
+498 TTATQGRLSQWL
-508 ENGFSALTESY
+508 ERGFSTLTESY
-519 SLSLVTALRH
+519 SVSLVAVLRH
-529 PRWMLFSFA
+529 PRWVMFTFF
-538 ASIGLTVVLYQQ
+538 ASIALTVLLYQQ

-555 LPSTDSGQISLTSK
+555 LPSTDSGQITLTTK

-581 MQQQVAAIVR
+581 MQQQVAEIVKA
-591 EDPNVA
+591 DPNVA

-615 SMTIRLI
+615 SMTIRLV
-622 PREQRV
+622 PREQRL
-628 SADKVIA
+628 SADQVIA
-635 ELRRK
+635 ELRQK
-640 VNRIPGISVYLRNPP
+640 VNHIPGLSVYLRNPP
-655 MIKIGGMSSASEY
+655 SIRIGGMSTASEY
-668 QFTLQS
+668 QFTVQS
-674 NDFDELKLWH
+674 NDFNELTQWH
-684 DRFLTAIKAIP
+684 DRFLTVIRAIP
-695 GLLDVTSD
+695 GLRDVTSD

-711 AISVDR
+711 SVAVDR
-717 DKLASYGLSY
+717 DKLASYGLTY
-727 SQVEIALQSAFAA
+727 SQVETALQSAFAA
-740 RQISTIYADTN
+740 RQVSTIYADTD
-751 QYSVILEV
+751 QYAVILEV
-759 LPERQR
+759 LPERQ
-765 QTTDLSRIQV
+765 QQAADLSRIRV
-775 RSSNGSLVS
+775 RNNDGVLIS
-784 LDAVASFK
+784 LDTVASFK

-813 NMRPGM
+813 NMSSGM
-819 ALSDALKALDNVK
+819 ALGDALKALDQVK
-832 AELSPPVSL
+832 EELLPPASVV
-841 TTSLQ
+841 TSLQ

-854 SQSNMMVLLVLA
+854 SQSGMMVLLVLA

-917 LLLVGIVKKNA
+917 LLLIGIVKKNA
-928 IMMIDFALEREREG
+928 IMMIDFALDRERDG
-942 LAPDQAIHQ
+942 MTPDDAIHQ

-981 AELRQPLGVAIV
+981 AELRQPLGVSIV
-993 GGLMLSQVVTLY
+993 GGLLLSQIVTLY
-1005 LTPVIYHYLAPWH
+1005 LPPVIYHYLAPWH

>member
-1 MQMSMLSIRRPVMTC
+1 MQLSMLSIRRPVMTC
-16 LLMGFFTLF
+16 LLMAFFTLF
-25 GVMAYQA
+25 GILAYRA
-32 LPVSELPQVDF
+32 LPVSELPQIDF
-43 PTINI
+43 PTINVT
-48 SASLSGASPETMA
+48 ASLSGASPETMA

-80 ISSTSSQGTTK
+80 ISSSSSQG
-91 ITVQFNLDRNID
+91 ITRITLQFDLDRNID
-103 GAALDV
+103 AAALDV
-109 QSAISAAQRKL
+109 QSALSSAQRKL
-120 PKNMTQTPS
+120 PQNMTSSPS
-129 MRKSNPADAPIFFI
+129 MRKSNPADAPVFLI
-143 ALHSDT
+143 ALHSDS

-168 MLPGVAQVGV
+168 MLPGVAQVSV

-191 PDKLVA
+191 PDKLTA
-197 HNLGLDELATVVAN
+197 HNLGLDELATAVAD
-211 NNVNNPIGDLDGE
+211 NNVNQPLGDLDGE
-224 HRSLSLQSNG
+224 FRSLSLKSNG
-234 QLENAA
+234 QLKNAA
-240 AYRKLAVAY
+240 AYRKLVVAY

-256 LSEVAN
+256 LSSIAN

-275 FVDKPGV
+275 FIDKPGI
-282 ILAVQRQPGANTI
+282 ILAVQRQAGANTI

-302 HALPQFETVLPD
+302 QALPQFQSILPD
-314 SIKMDILYDRSE
+314 SIQMDILYDRSE

-379 LLDYSLD
+379 LLNYSLD

-413 HMEEGMS
+413 HMEQGMG

-448 PLLFMSGLMGRLL
+448 PLLFMGGLMGRLL

-474 SGLISLTLTPMLCS
+474 SGLVSLTLTPMLCS
-488 RVLRPQHEEV
+488 RVLRPEQA
-498 KTPGRFAQWL
+498 TATQGRLSQWL
-508 ENGFSALTESY
+508 ERGFSTLTESY
-519 SLSLVTALRH
+519 SVSLVAVLRH
-529 PRWMLFSFA
+529 PRWVMFTFF
-538 ASIGLTVVLYQQ
+538 ASIALTVLLYQQ

-555 LPSTDSGQISLTSK
+555 LPSTDSGQITLTTK

-581 MQQQVAAIVR
+581 MQQQVAEIVKA
-591 EDPNVA
+591 DPNVA

-615 SMTIRLI
+615 SMTIRLV
-622 PREQRV
+622 PREQRL
-628 SADKVIA
+628 SADQVIA
-635 ELRRK
+635 ELRQK
-640 VNRIPGISVYLRNPP
+640 VNHIPGLSVYLRNPP
-655 MIKIGGMSSASEY
+655 SIRIGGMSTASEY
-668 QFTLQS
+668 QFTVQS
-674 NDFDELKLWH
+674 NDFNELTQWH
-684 DRFLTAIKAIP
+684 DRFLTAIRAIP
-695 GLLDVTSD
+695 GLRDVTSD

-711 AISVDR
+711 SVAVDR
-717 DKLASYGLSY
+717 DKLASYGLTY
-727 SQVEIALQSAFAA
+727 SQVETALQSAFAA
-740 RQISTIYADTN
+740 RQVSTIYADTD
-751 QYSVILEV
+751 QYAVILEV
-759 LPERQR
+759 LPERQ
-765 QTTDLSRIQV
+765 QQAADLSRIRV
-775 RSSNGSLVS
+775 RNNDGVLIS
-784 LDAVASFK
+784 LDTVASFK

-813 NMRPGM
+813 NMSSGM
-819 ALSDALKALDNVK
+819 ALGDALKALDQVK
-832 AELSPPVSL
+832 EELLPPASVV
-841 TTSLQ
+841 TSLQ

-854 SQSNMMVLLVLA
+854 SQSGMMVLLVLA

-895 LGALLTLWLFQF
+895 LGALLILWLFQF

-917 LLLVGIVKKNA
+917 LLLIGIVKKNA
-928 IMMIDFALEREREG
+928 IMMIDFALDRERDG
-942 LAPDQAIHQ
+942 MTPDDAIHQ

-981 AELRQPLGVAIV
+981 AELRQPLGVSIV
-993 GGLMLSQVVTLY
+993 GGLLLSQIVTLY

>member
-1 MQMSMLSIRRPVMTC
+1 MQLSMLSIRRPVMTC
-16 LLMGFFTLF
+16 LLMAFFTLF
-25 GVMAYQA
+25 GILAYRA
-32 LPVSELPQVDF
+32 LPVSELPQIDF
-43 PTINI
+43 PTINVT
-48 SASLSGASPETMA
+48 ASLPGAPPETMA

-80 ISSTSSQGTTK
+80 ISSSSSQG
-91 ITVQFNLDRNID
+91 ITRITLQFDLDRNID
-103 GAALDV
+103 AAALDV
-109 QSAISAAQRKL
+109 QSALSSAQRKL
-120 PKNMTQTPS
+120 PQNMTSSPS
-129 MRKSNPADAPIFFI
+129 MRKSNPADAPVFLI
-143 ALHSDT
+143 ALHSDS

-168 MLPGVAQVGV
+168 MLPGVAQVSV

-191 PDKLVA
+191 PDKLTA
-197 HNLGLDELATVVAN
+197 HNLGLDELATAVAD
-211 NNVNNPIGDLDGE
+211 NNVNQPLGDLDGE
-224 HRSLSLQSNG
+224 FRSLSLKSNG
-234 QLENAA
+234 QLKNAA
-240 AYRKLAVAY
+240 AYRKLVVAY

-256 LSEVAN
+256 LSSIAN

-275 FVDKPGV
+275 FIDKPGI
-282 ILAVQRQPGANTI
+282 ILAVQRQAGANTI

-302 HALPQFETVLPD
+302 QALPQFQSILPD
-314 SIKMDILYDRSE
+314 SIQMDILYDRSE

-379 LLDYSLD
+379 LLNYSLD

-413 HMEEGMS
+413 HMEQGMG

-448 PLLFMSGLMGRLL
+448 PLLFMGGLMGRLL

-474 SGLISLTLTPMLCS
+474 SGLVSLTLTPMLCS
-488 RVLRPQHEEV
+488 RVLRPEQA
-498 KTPGRFAQWL
+498 TATQGRLSQWL
-508 ENGFSALTESY
+508 ERGFSTLTESY
-519 SLSLVTALRH
+519 SVSLVAVLRH
-529 PRWMLFSFA
+529 PRWVMFTFF
-538 ASIGLTVVLYQQ
+538 ASIALTVLLYQQ

-555 LPSTDSGQISLTSK
+555 LPSTDSGQITLTTK

-581 MQQQVAAIVR
+581 MQQQVAEIVKA
-591 EDPNVA
+591 DPNVA

-615 SMTIRLI
+615 SMTIRLV
-622 PREQRV
+622 PREQRL
-628 SADKVIA
+628 SADQVIA
-635 ELRRK
+635 ELRQK
-640 VNRIPGISVYLRNPP
+640 VNHIPGLSVYLRNPP
-655 MIKIGGMSSASEY
+655 SIRIGGMSTASEY
-668 QFTLQS
+668 QFTVQS
-674 NDFDELKLWH
+674 NDFNELTQWH
-684 DRFLTAIKAIP
+684 DRFLTAIRAIP
-695 GLLDVTSD
+695 GLRDVTSD

-711 AISVDR
+711 SVAVDR
-717 DKLASYGLSY
+717 DKLASYGLTY
-727 SQVEIALQSAFAA
+727 SQVETALQSAFAA
-740 RQISTIYADTN
+740 RQVSTIYADTD
-751 QYSVILEV
+751 QYAVILEV
-759 LPERQR
+759 LPERQ
-765 QTTDLSRIQV
+765 QQAADLSRIRV
-775 RSSNGSLVS
+775 RNNDGVLIS
-784 LDAVASFK
+784 LDTVASFK

-813 NMRPGM
+813 NMSSGM
-819 ALSDALKALDNVK
+819 ALGDALKGLDQVK
-832 AELSPPVSL
+832 EELLPPASVV
-841 TTSLQ
+841 TSLQ

-854 SQSNMMVLLVLA
+854 SQSGMMVLLVLA

-917 LLLVGIVKKNA
+917 LLLIGIVKKNA
-928 IMMIDFALEREREG
+928 IMMIDFALDRERDG
-942 LAPDQAIHQ
+942 MTPDDAIHQ

-981 AELRQPLGVAIV
+981 AELRQPLGVSIV
-993 GGLMLSQVVTLY
+993 GGLLLSQIVTLY

>member
-1 MQMSMLSIRRPVMTC
+1 MQLSMLSIRRPVMTC
-16 LLMGFFTLF
+16 LLMAFFTLF
-25 GVMAYQA
+25 GILAYRA
-32 LPVSELPQVDF
+32 LPVSELPQIDF
-43 PTINI
+43 PTINVT
-48 SASLSGASPETMA
+48 ASLSGASPETMA

-80 ISSTSSQGTTK
+80 ISSSSSQG
-91 ITVQFNLDRNID
+91 ITRITLQFDLDRNID
-103 GAALDV
+103 AAALDV
-109 QSAISAAQRKL
+109 QSALSSAQRKL
-120 PKNMTQTPS
+120 PQNMTSSPS
-129 MRKSNPADAPIFFI
+129 MRKSNPADAPVFLI
-143 ALHSDT
+143 ALHSDS

-168 MLPGVAQVGV
+168 MLPGVAQVSV

-191 PDKLVA
+191 PDKLTA
-197 HNLGLDELATVVAN
+197 HNLGLDELATAVAD
-211 NNVNNPIGDLDGE
+211 NNVNQPLGDLDGE
-224 HRSLSLQSNG
+224 FRSLSLKSNG
-234 QLENAA
+234 QLKNAA
-240 AYRKLAVAY
+240 AYRKLVVAY

-256 LSEVAN
+256 LSSIAN

-275 FVDKPGV
+275 FIDKPGI
-282 ILAVQRQPGANTI
+282 ILAVQRQAGANTI

-302 HALPQFETVLPD
+302 QALPQFQSILPD
-314 SIKMDILYDRSE
+314 SIQMDILYDRSE

-379 LLDYSLD
+379 LLNYSLD

-413 HMEEGMS
+413 HMEQGMG

-448 PLLFMSGLMGRLL
+448 PLLFMGGLMGRLL

-474 SGLISLTLTPMLCS
+474 SGLVSLTLTPMLCS
-488 RVLRPQHEEV
+488 RVLRPEQA
-498 KTPGRFAQWL
+498 TATQGRLSQWL
-508 ENGFSALTESY
+508 ERGFSTLTESY
-519 SLSLVTALRH
+519 SVSLVAVLRH
-529 PRWMLFSFA
+529 PRWVMFTFF
-538 ASIGLTVVLYQQ
+538 ASIALTVLLYQQ

-555 LPSTDSGQISLTSK
+555 LPSTDSGQITLTTK

-581 MQQQVAAIVR
+581 MQQQVAEIVKA
-591 EDPNVA
+591 DPNVA

-615 SMTIRLI
+615 SMTIRLV
-622 PREQRV
+622 PREQRL
-628 SADKVIA
+628 SADQVIA
-635 ELRRK
+635 ELRQK
-640 VNRIPGISVYLRNPP
+640 VNHIPGLSVYLRNPP
-655 MIKIGGMSSASEY
+655 SIRIGGMSTASEY
-668 QFTLQS
+668 QFTVQS
-674 NDFDELKLWH
+674 NDFNELTQWH
-684 DRFLTAIKAIP
+684 DRFLTAIRAIP
-695 GLLDVTSD
+695 GLRDVTSD
-703 QEVVGAGL
+703 QEIVGAGL
-711 AISVDR
+711 SVAVDR
-717 DKLASYGLSY
+717 DKLASYGLTY
-727 SQVEIALQSAFAA
+727 SQVETALQSAFAA
-740 RQISTIYADTN
+740 RQVSTIYADTD
-751 QYSVILEV
+751 QYAVILEV
-759 LPERQR
+759 LPERQ
-765 QTTDLSRIQV
+765 QQAADLSRIRV
-775 RSSNGSLVS
+775 RNNDGVLIS
-784 LDAVASFK
+784 LDTVASFK

-813 NMRPGM
+813 NMSSGM
-819 ALSDALKALDNVK
+819 ALGDALKALDQVK
-832 AELSPPVSL
+832 EELLPPASVV
-841 TTSLQ
+841 TSLQ

-854 SQSNMMVLLVLA
+854 SQSGMMVLLVLA

-917 LLLVGIVKKNA
+917 LLLIGIVKKNA
-928 IMMIDFALEREREG
+928 IMMIDFALDRERDG
-942 LAPDQAIHQ
+942 MTPDDAIHQ

-981 AELRQPLGVAIV
+981 AELRQPLGVSIV
-993 GGLMLSQVVTLY
+993 GGLLLSQIVTLY

>member
-1 MQMSMLSIRRPVMTC
+1 MQLSMLSIRRPVMTC
-16 LLMGFFTLF
+16 LLMAFFTLF
-25 GVMAYQA
+25 GIMAYRA
-32 LPVSELPQVDF
+32 LPVSELPQIDF
-43 PTINI
+43 PTI
-48 SASLSGASPETMA
+48 SVTAGLSGASPETMA

-91 ITVQFNLDRNID
+91 ITIQFNLDRNID

-120 PKNMTQTPS
+120 PDNMTSIPS
-129 MRKSNPADAPIFFI
+129 MRKSNPADAPVFFI

-178 YGSKPYAVRIQAD
+178 FGAKPYAVRIQAD
-191 PDKLVA
+191 PDKLSA
-197 HNLGLDELATVVAN
+197 HDIGLDELASAVSN
-211 NNVNNPIGDLDGE
+211 NNVNKPIGDLDGQY
-224 HRSLSLQSNG
+224 RSLSLKSNG
-234 QLENAA
+234 QLKNAE
-240 AYRKLAVAY
+240 AYRKLIVAY

-256 LSEVAN
+256 LSAVAN
-262 VLDSEE
+262 VIDSEE

-282 ILAVQRQPGANTI
+282 ILAIQRQAGANTI

-302 HALPQFETVLPD
+302 KALPQFQAILPD
-314 SIKMDILYDRSE
+314 SIQMDILYDRSE

-379 LLDYSLD
+379 MLNYSLD

-413 HMEEGMS
+413 HMEQGMS

-448 PLLFMSGLMGRLL
+448 PLLFMGGLMGRLL

-474 SGLISLTLTPMLCS
+474 SGLVSLTLTPMLCS
-488 RVLRPQHEEV
+488 RVLRPEHETKEQ
-498 KTPGRFAQWL
+498 GRFAAWL
-508 ENGFSALTESY
+508 EQGFSALTERY
-519 SLSLVTALRH
+519 SSSLVTAICH
-529 PRWMLFSFA
+529 PRWVMGSFLL
-538 ASIGLTVVLYQQ
+538 SIALTIVLYQQ

-555 LPSTDSGQISLTSK
+555 LPSTDSGQLTLTTK

-581 MQQQVAAIVR
+581 MQQQVAEIVR
-591 EDPNVA
+591 DDPNVA

-615 SMTIRLI
+615 SMTIRLV
-622 PREQRV
+622 PREQRP
-628 SADKVIA
+628 SADQVIT
-635 ELRRK
+635 ELRSK
-640 VNRIPGISVYLRNPP
+640 VNRIPGLSVFLRNPP
-655 MIKIGGMSSASEY
+655 AIRIGGMSTASEY

-674 NDFDELKLWH
+674 NDFTELKHWH
-684 DRFLTAIKAIP
+684 DQFLRAIRAIP
-695 GLLDVTSD
+695 GLRDVTSD
-703 QEVVGAGL
+703 LEGIGAGL
-711 AISVDR
+711 SVSVDR
-717 DKLASYGLSY
+717 DKMASYGLNY
-727 SQVEIALQSAFAA
+727 SQVETALQSAFAA
-740 RQISTIYADTN
+740 RQVSTIYADTD

-759 LPERQR
+759 LPERQ
-765 QTTDLSRIQV
+765 QLVTDLSRIKI
-775 RSSNGSLVS
+775 RNSNGTLVG
-784 LDAVASFK
+784 LDNVASFK

-798 TVNHLGTLPAATISF
+798 TVNHLATLPAATISF

-819 ALSDALKALDNVK
+819 ALSDALQSLDKVK
-832 AELSPPVSL
+832 AELAPPASVV
-841 TTSLQ
+841 TSMQ
-846 GSAAAFAS
+846 GSAAAFAD
-854 SQSNMMVLLVLA
+854 SQSGMMVLLFLA

-881 VHPLTILS
+881 IHPLTILS

-917 LLLVGIVKKNA
+917 LLLIGIVKKNA
-928 IMMIDFALEREREG
+928 IMMIDFALEREKEG
-942 LAPDQAIHQ
+942 MAADQAIHQ

-966 ALAGALPIALGYGAG
+966 ALAGALPIALGFGAG

-993 GGLMLSQVVTLY
+993 GGLFLSQIVTLY
-1005 LTPVIYHYLAPWH
+1005 LTPVIYHYLSPWH
-1018 AKLNFR
+1018 HRLNFR

>member
-1 MQMSMLSIRRPVMTC
+1 MQLSMLSIRRPVMTC
-16 LLMGFFTLF
+16 LLMAFFTLF
-25 GVMAYQA
+25 GILAYRA
-32 LPVSELPQVDF
+32 LPVSELPQIDF
-43 PTINI
+43 PTINVT
-48 SASLSGASPETMA
+48 ASLSGASPETMA

-80 ISSTSSQGTTK
+80 ISSSSSQG
-91 ITVQFNLDRNID
+91 ITRITLQFDLDRNID
-103 GAALDV
+103 AAALDV
-109 QSAISAAQRKL
+109 QSALSSAQRKL
-120 PKNMTQTPS
+120 PQNMTSSPS
-129 MRKSNPADAPIFFI
+129 MRKSNPADAPVFLI
-143 ALHSDT
+143 ALHSDS

-168 MLPGVAQVGV
+168 MLPGVAQVSV

-191 PDKLVA
+191 PDKLTA
-197 HNLGLDELATVVAN
+197 HNLGLDELATAVAD
-211 NNVNNPIGDLDGE
+211 NNVNQPLGDLDGE
-224 HRSLSLQSNG
+224 FRSLSLKSNG
-234 QLENAA
+234 QLKNAA
-240 AYRKLAVAY
+240 AYRKLVVAY

-256 LSEVAN
+256 LSSIAN

-275 FVDKPGV
+275 FIDKPGI
-282 ILAVQRQPGANTI
+282 ILAVQRQAGANTI

-302 HALPQFETVLPD
+302 QALPQFQSILPD
-314 SIKMDILYDRSE
+314 SIQMDILYDRSE
-326 SIRASIHDVQFTLLL
+326 SIRASIHDVQLTLLL
-341 SCALVVLVI
+341 TCALVVLVI

-357 SATVIPALAVPLSVL
+357 SATVIPALSVPLSVL

-379 LLDYSLD
+379 LLNYSLD

-413 HMEEGMS
+413 HMEQGMG

-448 PLLFMSGLMGRLL
+448 PLLFMGGLMGRLL

-474 SGLISLTLTPMLCS
+474 SGLVSLTLTPMLCS
-488 RVLRPQHEEV
+488 RVLRPEQA
-498 KTPGRFAQWL
+498 TATQGRLSQWL
-508 ENGFSALTESY
+508 ERGFSTLTESY
-519 SLSLVTALRH
+519 SVSLVAVLRH
-529 PRWMLFSFA
+529 PRWVMFTFF
-538 ASIGLTVVLYQQ
+538 ASIALTVLLYQQ

-555 LPSTDSGQISLTSK
+555 LPSTDSGQITLTTK

-581 MQQQVAAIVR
+581 MQQQVAEIVKA
-591 EDPNVA
+591 DPNVA

-615 SMTIRLI
+615 SMTIRLV
-622 PREQRV
+622 PREQRL
-628 SADKVIA
+628 SADQVIA
-635 ELRRK
+635 ELRQK
-640 VNRIPGISVYLRNPP
+640 VNHIPGLSVYLRNPP
-655 MIKIGGMSSASEY
+655 SIRIGGMSTASEY
-668 QFTLQS
+668 QFTVQS
-674 NDFDELKLWH
+674 NDFNELTQWH
-684 DRFLTAIKAIP
+684 DRFLTAIRAIP
-695 GLLDVTSD
+695 GLRDVTSD

-711 AISVDR
+711 SVAVDR
-717 DKLASYGLSY
+717 DKLASYGLTY
-727 SQVEIALQSAFAA
+727 SQVETALQSAFAA
-740 RQISTIYADTN
+740 RQVSTIYADTD
-751 QYSVILEV
+751 QYAVILEV
-759 LPERQR
+759 LPERQ
-765 QTTDLSRIQV
+765 QQAADLSRIRV
-775 RSSNGSLVS
+775 RNNDGVLIS
-784 LDAVASFK
+784 LDTVASFK

-813 NMRPGM
+813 NMSSGM
-819 ALSDALKALDNVK
+819 ALGDALKALDQVK
-832 AELSPPVSL
+832 EELLPPASVV
-841 TTSLQ
+841 TSLQ

-854 SQSNMMVLLVLA
+854 SQSGMMVLLVLA

-895 LGALLTLWLFQF
+895 LGALLILWLFQF

-917 LLLVGIVKKNA
+917 LLLIGIVKKNA
-928 IMMIDFALEREREG
+928 IMMIDFALDRERDG
-942 LAPDQAIHQ
+942 MTPDDAIHQ

-981 AELRQPLGVAIV
+981 AELRQPLGVSIV
-993 GGLMLSQVVTLY
+993 GGLLLSQIVTLY

>member
-1 MQMSMLSIRRPVMTC
+1 MQLSMLSIRRPVMTC
-16 LLMGFFTLF
+16 LLMAFFTLF
-25 GVMAYQA
+25 GILAYRA
-32 LPVSELPQVDF
+32 LPVSELPQIDF
-43 PTINI
+43 PTINVT
-48 SASLSGASPETMA
+48 ASLSGASPETMA

-80 ISSTSSQGTTK
+80 ISSSSSQG
-91 ITVQFNLDRNID
+91 ITRITLQFDLDRNID
-103 GAALDV
+103 AAALDV
-109 QSAISAAQRKL
+109 QSALSSAQRKL
-120 PKNMTQTPS
+120 PQNMTSSPS
-129 MRKSNPADAPIFFI
+129 MRKSNPADAPVFLI
-143 ALHSDT
+143 ALHSDS

-168 MLPGVAQVGV
+168 MLPGVAQVSV

-191 PDKLVA
+191 PDKLTA
-197 HNLGLDELATVVAN
+197 HNLGLDELATAVAD
-211 NNVNNPIGDLDGE
+211 NNVNQPLGDLDGE
-224 HRSLSLQSNG
+224 FRSLSLKSNG
-234 QLENAA
+234 QLKNAA
-240 AYRKLAVAY
+240 AYRKLVVAY

-256 LSEVAN
+256 LSSIAN

-275 FVDKPGV
+275 FIDKPGI
-282 ILAVQRQPGANTI
+282 ILAVQRQAGANTI

-302 HALPQFETVLPD
+302 QALPQFQSILPD
-314 SIKMDILYDRSE
+314 SIQMDILYDRSE

-379 LLDYSLD
+379 LLNYSLD

-413 HMEEGMS
+413 HMEQGMG

-448 PLLFMSGLMGRLL
+448 PLLFMGGLMGRLL

-474 SGLISLTLTPMLCS
+474 SGLVSLTLTPMLCS
-488 RVLRPQHEEV
+488 RVLRAEQ
-498 KTPGRFAQWL
+498 TTATQGRLSQWL
-508 ENGFSALTESY
+508 ERGFSTLTESY
-519 SLSLVTALRH
+519 SVSLVAVLRH
-529 PRWMLFSFA
+529 PRWVMFTFF
-538 ASIGLTVVLYQQ
+538 ASIALTVLLYQQ

-555 LPSTDSGQISLTSK
+555 LPSTDSGQITLTTK

-581 MQQQVAAIVR
+581 MQQQVAEIVKA
-591 EDPNVA
+591 DPNVA

-615 SMTIRLI
+615 SMTIRLV
-622 PREQRV
+622 PREQRL
-628 SADKVIA
+628 SADQVIA
-635 ELRRK
+635 ELRQK
-640 VNRIPGISVYLRNPP
+640 VNHIPGLSVYLRNPP
-655 MIKIGGMSSASEY
+655 SIRIGGMSTASEY
-668 QFTLQS
+668 QFTVQS
-674 NDFDELKLWH
+674 NDFNELTQWH
-684 DRFLTAIKAIP
+684 DRFLTAIRAIP
-695 GLLDVTSD
+695 GLRDVTSD

-711 AISVDR
+711 SVAVDR
-717 DKLASYGLSY
+717 DKLASYGLTY
-727 SQVEIALQSAFAA
+727 SQVETALQSAFAA
-740 RQISTIYADTN
+740 RQVSTIYADTD
-751 QYSVILEV
+751 QYAVILEV
-759 LPERQR
+759 LPERQ
-765 QTTDLSRIQV
+765 QQAADLSRIRV
-775 RSSNGSLVS
+775 RNNDGVLIS
-784 LDAVASFK
+784 LDTVASFK

-813 NMRPGM
+813 NMSSGM
-819 ALSDALKALDNVK
+819 ALGDALKALDQVK
-832 AELSPPVSL
+832 EELLPPASVV
-841 TTSLQ
+841 TSLQ

-854 SQSNMMVLLVLA
+854 SQSGMMVLLVLA

-895 LGALLTLWLFQF
+895 LGALLILWLFQF

-917 LLLVGIVKKNA
+917 LLLIGIVKKNA
-928 IMMIDFALEREREG
+928 IMMIDFALDRERDG
-942 LAPDQAIHQ
+942 MTPDDAIHQ

-981 AELRQPLGVAIV
+981 AELRQPLGVSIV
-993 GGLMLSQVVTLY
+993 GGLLLSQIVTLY

>member
-1 MQMSMLSIRRPVMTC
+1 MQLSMLSIRRPVMTC
-16 LLMGFFTLF
+16 LLMAFFTLF
-25 GVMAYQA
+25 GILAYRA
-32 LPVSELPQVDF
+32 LPVSELPQIDF
-43 PTINI
+43 PTINVT
-48 SASLSGASPETMA
+48 ASLSGASPETMA

-80 ISSTSSQGTTK
+80 ISSSSSQG
-91 ITVQFNLDRNID
+91 ITRITLQFDLDRNID
-103 GAALDV
+103 AAALDV
-109 QSAISAAQRKL
+109 QSALSSAQRKL
-120 PKNMTQTPS
+120 PQNMTSSPS
-129 MRKSNPADAPIFFI
+129 MRKSNPADAPVFLI
-143 ALHSDT
+143 ALHSDS

-168 MLPGVAQVGV
+168 MLPGVAQVSV

-191 PDKLVA
+191 PDKLTA
-197 HNLGLDELATVVAN
+197 HNLGLDELATAVAD
-211 NNVNNPIGDLDGE
+211 NNVNQPLGDLDGE
-224 HRSLSLQSNG
+224 FRSLSLKSNG
-234 QLENAA
+234 QLKNAA
-240 AYRKLAVAY
+240 AYRKLVVAY

-256 LSEVAN
+256 LSSIAN

-275 FVDKPGV
+275 FIDKPGI
-282 ILAVQRQPGANTI
+282 ILAVQRQAGANTI

-302 HALPQFETVLPD
+302 QALPQFQSILPD
-314 SIKMDILYDRSE
+314 SIQMDILYDRSE

-379 LLDYSLD
+379 LLNYSLD

-413 HMEEGMS
+413 HMEQGMG

-448 PLLFMSGLMGRLL
+448 PLLFMGGLMGRLL

-474 SGLISLTLTPMLCS
+474 SGLVSLTLTPMLCS
-488 RVLRPQHEEV
+488 RVLRPEQA
-498 KTPGRFAQWL
+498 TATQGRLSQWL
-508 ENGFSALTESY
+508 ERGFSTLTESY
-519 SLSLVTALRH
+519 SVSLVAVLRH
-529 PRWMLFSFA
+529 PRWVMFTFF
-538 ASIGLTVVLYQQ
+538 ASIALTVLLYQQ

-555 LPSTDSGQISLTSK
+555 LPSTDSGQITLTTK

-581 MQQQVAAIVR
+581 MQQQVAEIVKA
-591 EDPNVA
+591 DPNVA

-615 SMTIRLI
+615 SMTIRLV
-622 PREQRV
+622 PREQRL
-628 SADKVIA
+628 SADQVIA
-635 ELRRK
+635 ELRQK
-640 VNRIPGISVYLRNPP
+640 VNHIPGLSVYLRNPP
-655 MIKIGGMSSASEY
+655 SIRIGGMSTASEY
-668 QFTLQS
+668 QFTGQRNGLNGLTQWQHR
-674 NDFDELKLWH
+674 L
-684 DRFLTAIKAIP
+684 LTAIRAIP
-695 GLLDVTSD
+695 GLRDVTSD

-711 AISVDR
+711 SVAVDR
-717 DKLASYGLSY
+717 DKLASYGLTY
-727 SQVEIALQSAFAA
+727 SQVETALQSAFAA
-740 RQISTIYADTN
+740 RQVSTIYADTD
-751 QYSVILEV
+751 QYAVILEV
-759 LPERQR
+759 LPERQ
-765 QTTDLSRIQV
+765 QQAADLSRIRV
-775 RSSNGSLVS
+775 RNNDGVLIS
-784 LDAVASFK
+784 LDTVASFK

-813 NMRPGM
+813 NMSSGM
-819 ALSDALKALDNVK
+819 ALGDALKALDQVK
-832 AELSPPVSL
+832 EELLPPASVV
-841 TTSLQ
+841 TSLQ

-854 SQSNMMVLLVLA
+854 SQSGMMVLLVLA

-895 LGALLTLWLFQF
+895 LGALLILWLFQF

-917 LLLVGIVKKNA
+917 LLLIGIVKKNA
-928 IMMIDFALEREREG
+928 IMMIDFALDRERDG
-942 LAPDQAIHQ
+942 MTPDDAIHQ

-981 AELRQPLGVAIV
+981 AELRQPLGVSIV
-993 GGLMLSQVVTLY
+993 GGLLLSQIVTLY

>member
-1 MQMSMLSIRRPVMTC
+1 MQLSMLSIRRPVMTC
-16 LLMGFFTLF
+16 LLMAFFTLF
-25 GVMAYQA
+25 GILAYRA
-32 LPVSELPQVDF
+32 LPVSELPQIDF
-43 PTINI
+43 PTINVT
-48 SASLSGASPETMA
+48 ASLSGASPETMA

-80 ISSTSSQGTTK
+80 ISSSSSQG
-91 ITVQFNLDRNID
+91 ITRITLQFDLDRNID
-103 GAALDV
+103 AAALDV
-109 QSAISAAQRKL
+109 QSALSSAQRKL
-120 PKNMTQTPS
+120 PQNMTSSPS
-129 MRKSNPADAPIFFI
+129 MRKSNPADAPVFLI
-143 ALHSDT
+143 ALHSDS

-168 MLPGVAQVGV
+168 MLPGVAQVSV

-191 PDKLVA
+191 PDKLTA
-197 HNLGLDELATVVAN
+197 HNLGLDELATAVAD
-211 NNVNNPIGDLDGE
+211 NNVNQPLGDLDGE
-224 HRSLSLQSNG
+224 FRSLSLKSNG
-234 QLENAA
+234 QLKNAA
-240 AYRKLAVAY
+240 AYRKLVVAY

-256 LSEVAN
+256 LSSIAN

-275 FVDKPGV
+275 FIDKPGI
-282 ILAVQRQPGANTI
+282 ILAVQRQAGANTI

-302 HALPQFETVLPD
+302 QALPQFQSILPD
-314 SIKMDILYDRSE
+314 SIQMDILYDRSE

-379 LLDYSLD
+379 LLNYSLD

-413 HMEEGMS
+413 HMEQGMG

-448 PLLFMSGLMGRLL
+448 PLLFMGGLMGRLL

-474 SGLISLTLTPMLCS
+474 SGLVSLTLTPMLCS
-488 RVLRPQHEEV
+488 RVLRAEQ
-498 KTPGRFAQWL
+498 TTATQGRLSQWL
-508 ENGFSALTESY
+508 ERGFSTLTESY
-519 SLSLVTALRH
+519 SVSLVAVLRH
-529 PRWMLFSFA
+529 PRWVMFTFFVSMA
-538 ASIGLTVVLYQQ
+538 LTVLLYQQ

-555 LPSTDSGQISLTSK
+555 LPSTDSGQITLTTK

-581 MQQQVAAIVR
+581 MQQQVAEIVKA
-591 EDPNVA
+591 DPNVA

-615 SMTIRLI
+615 SMTIRLV
-622 PREQRV
+622 PREQRL
-628 SADKVIA
+628 SADQVIA
-635 ELRRK
+635 ELRQK
-640 VNRIPGISVYLRNPP
+640 VNHIPGLSVYLRNPP
-655 MIKIGGMSSASEY
+655 SIRIGGMSTASEY
-668 QFTLQS
+668 QFTVQS
-674 NDFDELKLWH
+674 NDFNELTQWH
-684 DRFLTAIKAIP
+684 DRFLTAIRAIP
-695 GLLDVTSD
+695 GLRDVTSD

-711 AISVDR
+711 SVAVDR
-717 DKLASYGLSY
+717 DKLASYGLTY
-727 SQVEIALQSAFAA
+727 SQVETALQSAFAA
-740 RQISTIYADTN
+740 RQVSTIYADTD
-751 QYSVILEV
+751 QYAVILEV
-759 LPERQR
+759 LPERQ
-765 QTTDLSRIQV
+765 QQAADLSRIRV
-775 RSSNGSLVS
+775 RNNDGVLIS
-784 LDAVASFK
+784 LDTVASFK

-813 NMRPGM
+813 NMSSGM
-819 ALSDALKALDNVK
+819 ALGDALKALDQVK
-832 AELSPPVSL
+832 EELLPPASVV
-841 TTSLQ
+841 TSLQ

-854 SQSNMMVLLVLA
+854 SQSGMMVLLVLA

-917 LLLVGIVKKNA
+917 LLLIGIVKKNA
-928 IMMIDFALEREREG
+928 IMMIDFALDRERDG
-942 LAPDQAIHQ
+942 MTPDDAIHQ

-966 ALAGALPIALGYGAG
+966 ALAGALPLALGYGAG
-981 AELRQPLGVAIV
+981 AELRQPLGVSIV
-993 GGLMLSQVVTLY
+993 GGLLLSQIVTLY

>member
-1 MQMSMLSIRRPVMTC
+1 MQLSMLSIRRPVMTC
-16 LLMGFFTLF
+16 LLMAFFTLF
-25 GVMAYQA
+25 GILAYRA
-32 LPVSELPQVDF
+32 LPVSELPQIDF
-43 PTINI
+43 PTINVT
-48 SASLSGASPETMA
+48 ASLSGASPETMA

-80 ISSTSSQGTTK
+80 ISSSSSQG
-91 ITVQFNLDRNID
+91 ITRITLQFDLDRNID
-103 GAALDV
+103 AAALDV
-109 QSAISAAQRKL
+109 QSALSSAQRKL
-120 PKNMTQTPS
+120 PQNMTSSPS
-129 MRKSNPADAPIFFI
+129 MRKSNPADAPVFLI
-143 ALHSDT
+143 ALHSDS

-168 MLPGVAQVGV
+168 MLPGVAQVSV

-191 PDKLVA
+191 PDKLTA
-197 HNLGLDELATVVAN
+197 HNLGLDELATAVAD
-211 NNVNNPIGDLDGE
+211 NNVNQPLGDLDGE
-224 HRSLSLQSNG
+224 FRSLSLKSNG
-234 QLENAA
+234 QLKNAA
-240 AYRKLAVAY
+240 AYRKLVVAY

-256 LSEVAN
+256 LSSIAN

-275 FVDKPGV
+275 FIDKPGI
-282 ILAVQRQPGANTI
+282 ILAVQRQAGANTI

-302 HALPQFETVLPD
+302 QALPQFQSILPD
-314 SIKMDILYDRSE
+314 SIQMDILYDRSE

-379 LLDYSLD
+379 LLNYSLD

-413 HMEEGMS
+413 HMEQGMG

-448 PLLFMSGLMGRLL
+448 PLLFMGGLMGRLL

-474 SGLISLTLTPMLCS
+474 SGLVSLTLTPMLCS
-488 RVLRPQHEEV
+488 RVLRSEQ
-498 KTPGRFAQWL
+498 TTATQGRLSQWL
-508 ENGFSALTESY
+508 ERGFSTLTESY
-519 SLSLVTALRH
+519 SVSLVAVLRH
-529 PRWMLFSFA
+529 PRWVMFTFF
-538 ASIGLTVVLYQQ
+538 ASIALTVLLYQQ

-555 LPSTDSGQISLTSK
+555 LPSTDSGQITLTTK

-581 MQQQVAAIVR
+581 MQQQVAEIVKA
-591 EDPNVA
+591 DPNVA

-615 SMTIRLI
+615 SMTIRLV
-622 PREQRV
+622 PREQRL
-628 SADKVIA
+628 SADQVIA
-635 ELRRK
+635 ELRQK
-640 VNRIPGISVYLRNPP
+640 VNHIPGLSVYLRNPP
-655 MIKIGGMSSASEY
+655 SIRIGGMSTASEY
-668 QFTLQS
+668 QFTVQS
-674 NDFDELKLWH
+674 NDFNELTQWH
-684 DRFLTAIKAIP
+684 DRFLTAIRAIP
-695 GLLDVTSD
+695 GLRDVTSD

-711 AISVDR
+711 SVAVDR
-717 DKLASYGLSY
+717 DKLASYGLTY
-727 SQVEIALQSAFAA
+727 SQVETALQSAFAA
-740 RQISTIYADTN
+740 RQVSTIYADTD
-751 QYSVILEV
+751 QYAVILEV
-759 LPERQR
+759 LPERQ
-765 QTTDLSRIQV
+765 QQAADLSRIRV
-775 RSSNGSLVS
+775 RNNDGVLIS
-784 LDAVASFK
+784 LDTVASFK

-813 NMRPGM
+813 NMSSGM
-819 ALSDALKALDNVK
+819 ALGDALKALDQVK
-832 AELSPPVSL
+832 EELLPPASVV
-841 TTSLQ
+841 TSLQ

-854 SQSNMMVLLVLA
+854 SQSGMMVLLVLA

-895 LGALLTLWLFQF
+895 LGALLILWLFQF

-917 LLLVGIVKKNA
+917 LLLIGIVKKNA
-928 IMMIDFALEREREG
+928 IMMIDFALDRERDG
-942 LAPDQAIHQ
+942 MTPDDAIHQ

-981 AELRQPLGVAIV
+981 AELRQPLGVSIV
-993 GGLMLSQVVTLY
+993 GGLLLSQIVTLY

>member
-1 MQMSMLSIRRPVMTC
+1 MQLSMLSIRRPVMTC
-16 LLMGFFTLF
+16 LLMAFFTLF
-25 GVMAYQA
+25 GILAYRA
-32 LPVSELPQVDF
+32 LPVSELPQIDF
-43 PTINI
+43 PTINVT
-48 SASLSGASPETMA
+48 ASLSGASPETMA

-80 ISSTSSQGTTK
+80 ISSSSSQG
-91 ITVQFNLDRNID
+91 ITRITLQFDLDRNID
-103 GAALDV
+103 AAALDV
-109 QSAISAAQRKL
+109 QSALSSAQRKL
-120 PKNMTQTPS
+120 PQNMTSSPS
-129 MRKSNPADAPIFFI
+129 MRKSNPADAPVFLI
-143 ALHSDT
+143 ALHSDS

-168 MLPGVAQVGV
+168 MLPGVAQVSV

-191 PDKLVA
+191 PDKLTA
-197 HNLGLDELATVVAN
+197 HNLGLDELATAVADN
-211 NNVNNPIGDLDGE
+211 DVNQPLGDLDGE
-224 HRSLSLQSNG
+224 FRSLSLKSNG
-234 QLENAA
+234 QLKNAA
-240 AYRKLAVAY
+240 AYRKLVVAY

-256 LSEVAN
+256 LSSIAN

-275 FVDKPGV
+275 FIDKPGI
-282 ILAVQRQPGANTI
+282 ILAVQRQAGANTI

-302 HALPQFETVLPD
+302 QALPQFQSILPD
-314 SIKMDILYDRSE
+314 SIQMDILYDRSE

-379 LLDYSLD
+379 LLNYSLD

-413 HMEEGMS
+413 HMEQGMG

-448 PLLFMSGLMGRLL
+448 PLLFMGGLMGRLL

-474 SGLISLTLTPMLCS
+474 SGLVSLTLTPMLCS
-488 RVLRPQHEEV
+488 RVLRAEQ
-498 KTPGRFAQWL
+498 TTATQGRLSQWL
-508 ENGFSALTESY
+508 ERGFSTLTESY
-519 SLSLVTALRH
+519 SVSLVAVLRH
-529 PRWMLFSFA
+529 PRWVMFTFFVSMA
-538 ASIGLTVVLYQQ
+538 LTVLLYQQ

-555 LPSTDSGQISLTSK
+555 LPSTDSGQITLTTK

-581 MQQQVAAIVR
+581 MQQQVAEIVKA
-591 EDPNVA
+591 DPNVA

-615 SMTIRLI
+615 SMTIRLV
-622 PREQRV
+622 PREQRL
-628 SADKVIA
+628 SADQVIA
-635 ELRRK
+635 ELRQK
-640 VNRIPGISVYLRNPP
+640 VNHIPGLSVYLRNPP
-655 MIKIGGMSSASEY
+655 SIRIGGMSTASEY
-668 QFTLQS
+668 QFTVQS
-674 NDFDELKLWH
+674 NDFNELTQWH
-684 DRFLTAIKAIP
+684 DRFLTAIRAIP
-695 GLLDVTSD
+695 GLRDVTSD

-711 AISVDR
+711 SVAVDR
-717 DKLASYGLSY
+717 DKLASYGLTY
-727 SQVEIALQSAFAA
+727 SQVETALQSAFAA
-740 RQISTIYADTN
+740 RQVSTIYADTD
-751 QYSVILEV
+751 QYAVILEV
-759 LPERQR
+759 LPERQ
-765 QTTDLSRIQV
+765 QQAADLSRIRV
-775 RSSNGSLVS
+775 RNNDGVLIS
-784 LDAVASFK
+784 LDTVASFK

-813 NMRPGM
+813 NMSSGM
-819 ALSDALKALDNVK
+819 ALGDALKALDQVK
-832 AELSPPVSL
+832 EELLPPASVV
-841 TTSLQ
+841 TSLQ

-854 SQSNMMVLLVLA
+854 SQSGMMVLLVLA

-917 LLLVGIVKKNA
+917 LLLIGIVKKNA
-928 IMMIDFALEREREG
+928 IMMIDFALDRERDG
-942 LAPDQAIHQ
+942 MTPDDAIHQ

-981 AELRQPLGVAIV
+981 AELRQPLGVSIV
-993 GGLMLSQVVTLY
+993 GGLLLSQIVTLY

>member
-1 MQMSMLSIRRPVMTC
+1 MTC
-16 LLMGFFTLF
+16 LLMSFFTLF
-25 GVMAYQA
+25 GVLAYQA
-32 LPVSELPQVDF
+32 LPVSELPQIDF

-91 ITVQFNLDRNID
+91 ITIQFDLDRNID

-120 PKNMTQTPS
+120 PKNMTSLPS
-129 MRKSNPADAPIFFI
+129 MRKSNPADAPIFYI
-143 ALHSDT
+143 ALHSDS

-178 YGSKPYAVRIQAD
+178 YGAKPYAVRIQAD
-191 PDKLVA
+191 PDKLTA
-197 HNLGLDELATVVAN
+197 HDLGLDELATAVAN
-211 NNVNNPIGDLDGE
+211 NNVNQPIGDLDGA

-240 AYRKLAVAY
+240 AYRKLVIAY
-249 RNGAPLY
+249 HNGAPLY
-256 LSEVAN
+256 LTEVAN

-275 FVDKPGV
+275 FVNKPGV

-295 STVDAVR
+295 STVDAVKK
-302 HALPQFETVLPD
+302 ALPQFQAILPD
-314 SIKMDILYDRSE
+314 SIHMDILYDRSE

-379 LLDYSLD
+379 ILNYSLD

-413 HMEEGMS
+413 HMEEGMP
-420 AMQAARK
+420 ALQAARK

-433 FTILSMTLSLIAVFI
+433 FTILSMTLSLVAVFI
-448 PLLFMSGLMGRLL
+448 PLLFMGGLMGRLL

-474 SGLISLTLTPMLCS
+474 SGLVSLTLTPMLCS
-488 RVLRPQHEEV
+488 RVLRPQQETKEQ
-498 KTPGRFAQWL
+498 GAIAQWL
-508 ENGFSALTESY
+508 ERAFDSLTENY
-519 SLSLVTALRH
+519 SLSLVSALRH
-529 PRWMLFSFA
+529 PRIVLAVFL
-538 ASIGLTVVLYQQ
+538 ASIIFSVLLYQQ

-555 LPSTDSGQISLTSK
+555 LPSTDSGQITLTTK
-569 AAPDTSFATLSR
+569 AAPDTSFETLSR
-581 MQQQVAAIVR
+581 MQQRVAEIIR
-591 EDPNVA
+591 QDPNVA

-610 SANGG
+610 SSNGG
-615 SMTIRLI
+615 SMTIRLV
-622 PREQRV
+622 PRNQRP
-628 SADKVIA
+628 SADQVIA
-635 ELRRK
+635 ELRKK
-640 VNRIPGISVYLRNPP
+640 VNHIPGMNVFLRNPP
-655 MIKIGGMSSASEY
+655 SIRIGGMSTASEY

-684 DRFLTAIKAIP
+684 DRFLKAIRAIP
-695 GLLDVTSD
+695 GLMDVTSD

-711 AISVDR
+711 AVKVDR
-717 DKLASYGLSY
+717 DKLASYGLNY
-727 SQVEIALQSAFAA
+727 SQVETALQSAFAA
-740 RQISTIYADTN
+740 RQVSTIYADTN
-751 QYSVILEV
+751 QYAVILEV
-759 LPERQR
+759 LPEHQ
-765 QTTDLSRIQV
+765 QQVADLSRI
-775 RSSNGSLVS
+775 RIRNSNGVLIS
-784 LDAVASFK
+784 LDTVASYT

-813 NMRPGM
+813 NMRQGM
-819 ALSDALKALDNVK
+819 ALSDALAALDKVK
-832 AELSPPVSL
+832 EDLLPPATLV
-841 TTSLQ
+841 TSLQ
-846 GSAAAFAS
+846 GSAAAFAG
-854 SQSNMMVLLVLA
+854 SQSGMMVLLLLA

-895 LGALLTLWLFQF
+895 LGALVTLWLFQF
-907 PVTLYAFVGI
+907 PITLYAFVGI
-917 LLLVGIVKKNA
+917 LLLIGIVKKNA

-942 LAPDQAIHQ
+942 MAPDQAIHQ
-951 ACLVR
+951 ACLIR

-966 ALAGALPIALGYGAG
+966 ALAGALPIALGLGAG

-993 GGLMLSQVVTLY
+993 GGLLLSQVVTLY

-1024 S
+1024 H